1 MQGGSARGHGSP
13 ARQRQSAA
21 MSHRTMP
28 HSQGATGDMG
38 FSSGHNPFRGAHDA
52 MHSRAMSHNRFNPK
66 LEAAIHRAPTMYSQA
81 DFNAVH
87 RVIAHHNKEAAH
99 ARMEASGRM
108 GQARP
113 KSGAAVGGL
122 LRKSGGSHS
131 SPRTGTQA
139 RASPLDEAQSGSQ
152 PSQPQTRGQREQ
164 SSTVADDQGGN
175 PFYFSWSSAGFAY
188 FPKGKLSGGLGAAG
202 TRDDVPG
209 VTVSNVS
216 FSGRLRIWLDESVV
230 GKVLDAVQVGRW
242 LWLGLCVHW
251 RSANR
256 EHMSPHIPRA
266 GFVFYRLMCVVH
278 ILHLPRR

>member
-1 MQGGSARGHGSP
+1 
-13 ARQRQSAA
+13 
-21 MSHRTMP
+21 
-28 HSQGATGDMG
+28 
-38 FSSGHNPFRGAHDA
+38 
-52 MHSRAMSHNRFNPK
+52 
-66 LEAAIHRAPTMYSQA
+66 
-81 DFNAVH
+81 
-87 RVIAHHNKEAAH
+87 
-99 ARMEASGRM
+99 M

-122 LRKSGGSHS
+122 LQKSGGSHS